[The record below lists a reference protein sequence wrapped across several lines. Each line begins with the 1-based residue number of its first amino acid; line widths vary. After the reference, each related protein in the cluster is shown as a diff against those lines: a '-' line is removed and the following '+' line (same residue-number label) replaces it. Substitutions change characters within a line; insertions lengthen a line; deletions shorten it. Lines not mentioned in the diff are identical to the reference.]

1 MGALVRGKLRVPR
14 ILPCGCVV
22 GPGVVVPVSDNVGAL
37 GEPCVL
43 ARLRL
48 VVGAAREVFCS
59 SASSRPRAVSR
70 RRRVDLRGSSWREGA
85 SEAAGVTAGSGLM
98 GSVGQA
104 REGERVRRAEVVL
117 PLRGARFEDF
127 GGGLVLVMDRSAGWL
142 AGMSGGIEGARSLMG
157 LISSGPG
164 RVGEVMERTEP
175 GSPRPFQRV
184 EEAGV
189 MIGEG
194 RGGRG
199 LPDALTWG
207 VCCADAGYDG
217 GPKGPCRGV

>member
-1 MGALVRGKLRVPR
+1 MRVKLRVPR
-14 ILPCGCVV
+14 SLPRVGGVV
-22 GPGVVVPVSDNVGAL
+22 PGSEEGVGVVV
-37 GEPCVL
+37 
-43 ARLRL
+43 RLRL
-48 VVGAAREVFCS
+48 VVVVVVGVGREGFCSEARE
-59 SASSRPRAVSR
+59 RPRAVSR
-70 RRRVDLRGSSWREGA
+70 RRRVDLRGEEGREGA
-85 SEAAGVTAGSGLM
+85 SEGAGVAAGSGLM
-98 GSVGQA
+98 GSVGEA

-117 PLRGARFEDF
+117 LLRRARLEGF
-127 GGGLVLVMDRSAGWL
+127 GGGLVLVVDWFAGWS
-142 AGMSGGIEGARSLMG
+142 AVMSGGTEGARSLMG
-157 LISSGPG
+157 LISSGRG
-164 RVGEVMERTEP
+164 RVGDAMERMDP

-199 LPDALTWG
+199 LPDALVKG

>member
-14 ILPCGCVV
+14 TFPCVG
-22 GPGVVVPVSDNVGAL
+22 GPGVVVPVSEGVGAL
-37 GEPCVL
+37 GDPCVL
-43 ARLRL
+43 VRLRL
-48 VVGAAREVFCS
+48 VVGAGRVGFCS

-70 RRRVDLRGSSWREGA
+70 RRRVDFRGSSGREGA
-85 SEAAGVTAGSGLM
+85 SEGAGVSAGSGLM
-98 GSVGQA
+98 GSVGEA

-117 PLRGARFEDF
+117 PLRRARFEDF
-127 GGGLVLVMDRSAGWL
+127 GGGLVLVVDRSAGWL
-142 AGMSGGIEGARSLMG
+142 AGTFGGAEGARSLMG

-164 RVGEVMERTEP
+164 RVGEGIERTDP

-189 MIGEG
+189 MMGEG

-199 LPDALTWG
+199 LPDALVKG
-207 VCCADAGYDG
+207 VCCADAG
-217 GPKGPCRGV
+217 